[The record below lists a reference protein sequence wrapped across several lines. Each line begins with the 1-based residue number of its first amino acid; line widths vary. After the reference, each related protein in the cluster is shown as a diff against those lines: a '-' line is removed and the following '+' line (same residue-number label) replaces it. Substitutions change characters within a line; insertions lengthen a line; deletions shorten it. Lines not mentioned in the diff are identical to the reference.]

1 MAVFQWVILCERAV
15 IEEGAKTISLVSIL
29 ENVQLPTPPRELTK
43 PGQAVPLVPLRFFV
57 VQQWSRSKPRVG
69 ERVPGRVRLV
79 GPKKE
84 FSAQEFVVDL
94 TGSERARVISQTI
107 GFPLQGPGL
116 YRCIIEAKLKM
127 KWKTVGG
134 TEFSVAYVDGG
145 AARRH

>member
-15 IEEGAKTISLVSIL
+15 IEDGTKTISLVSIL
-29 ENVQLPTPPRELTK
+29 ENIQLPTPPQELTK

-69 ERVPGRVRLV
+69 ERVPGRVRLI

-116 YRCIIEAKLKM
+116 YKCVIEAKLKM
-127 KWKTVGG
+127 KWKAVGG
-134 TEFSVAYVDGG
+134 TEFSVVYVNAGP
-145 AARRH
+145 ARRH